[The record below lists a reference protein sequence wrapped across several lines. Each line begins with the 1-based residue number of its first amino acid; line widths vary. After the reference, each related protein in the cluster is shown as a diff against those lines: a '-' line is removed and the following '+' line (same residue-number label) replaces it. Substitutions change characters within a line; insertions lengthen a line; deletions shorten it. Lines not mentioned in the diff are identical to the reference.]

1 MDLSESWKQQF
12 FKLFP
17 IIPAVLQLIGA
28 FIIIILGCFGEIHV
42 GTPWWSG
49 ILFVVSGASLC
60 LLFKW
65 PLVRLELFAF
75 ATVVLSILAAA
86 AAVIVYALE
95 FSVPQLFPHDHSD
108 PDHLV
113 LTYHVDVSVLAL
125 CSFELG
131 ISVWILSILILSR
144 KAENH

>member
-108 PDHLV
+108 VSFPVTTSCTCEPKLK
-113 LTYHVDVSVLAL
+113 LTFYQIKKK
-125 CSFELG
+125 LG
-131 ISVWILSILILSR
+131 YPCGEGAW
-144 KAENH
+144 H